1 MKAIIELQKSTEV
14 DDCIRFFLSINA
26 GFIVGG
32 MVYLG
37 DTPPPFVFQAFDGIE
52 PMMTPV
58 PETLG
63 TYASACRAAAA
74 EGIAK

>member
-1 MKAIIELQKSTEV
+1 MKATIELQKSTEV
-14 DDCIRFFLSINA
+14 DDRIRFFLSFKA
-26 GFIVGG
+26 GFIIGG

-37 DTPPPFVFQAFDGIE
+37 DTPPPSVFQAFDGIE
-52 PMMTPV
+52 PIMTPV

-63 TYASACRAAAA
+63 THASACRAAAA

>member
-1 MKAIIELQKSTEV
+1 
-14 DDCIRFFLSINA
+14 
-26 GFIVGG
+26 

-37 DTPPPFVFQAFDGIE
+37 DTPPSSAFQALDGIE
-52 PMMTPV
+52 PMVTAV

-63 TYASACRAAAA
+63 THASACRAAAT

>member
-1 MKAIIELQKSTEV
+1 MKATVELQKSMEV
-14 DDCIRFFLSINA
+14 DDRIGSFLSVNA

-37 DTPPPFVFQAFDGIE
+37 DTPPPSAFQTLDGIE
-52 PMMTPV
+52 PMMTAV

-63 TYASACRAAAA
+63 THASACRAAAT
-74 EGIAK
+74 EGVAK

>member
-1 MKAIIELQKSTEV
+1 
-14 DDCIRFFLSINA
+14 
-26 GFIVGG
+26 

-37 DTPPPFVFQAFDGIE
+37 DTPPSSAFQALDGTE
-52 PMMTPV
+52 PMMTAV

-63 TYASACRAAAA
+63 THASACRAAAT